1 MTPSSYRREASVIH
15 ASCHTA
21 DNALSLEFDATPWF
35 EEADADSILHV
46 AKQGWS
52 SAWIA
57 ESLEMRPGYQSLHRL
72 IDYAAKR
79 LQKESLEDPAWTT
92 FECIVDGAE
101 AMAWLD
107 RNRPEIAA
115 AIRAGSTG

>member
-1 MTPSSYRREASVIH
+1 VIH

-21 DNALSLEFDATPWF
+21 DNAMSLEFDATPWF
-35 EEADADSILHV
+35 DEADADSILLV

-57 ESLEMRPGYQSLHRL
+57 ESLETRPGYQSLHRL
-72 IDYAAKR
+72 IDYAARR
-79 LQKESLEDPAWTT
+79 LQRESLEDPAWTT
-92 FECIVDGAE
+92 FECIVNGAE

-115 AIRAGSTG
+115 AIRGGSSE